1 MGFVVREGW
10 GKRLLRHQGPTQGIA
25 MALPGELTAVGTPP
39 ALSAFPSAP
48 IDAAVCV
55 FLCTHKHNCAVFW
68 KGDVTASWCFAKP
81 HQVVIPANAF
91 LILVK
96 RQCSEPGLGL
106 VRAVGL
112 RPQSLC
118 SFLTLLRGCS

>member
-55 FLCTHKHNCAVFW
+55 VHTSTTVLCFGKEMSQHHGALLNPIK
-68 KGDVTASWCFAKP
+68 
-81 HQVVIPANAF
+81 
-91 LILVK
+91 L
-96 RQCSEPGLGL
+96 
-106 VRAVGL
+106 
-112 RPQSLC
+112 
-118 SFLTLLRGCS
+118 SFLLMLS